1 MEERLALA
9 KPCYEFSGGSIRE
22 ERTLWWSQL
31 VERLNALGPATKSR
45 SEWKQFWSGRV
56 RVVRE
61 KLAQGAGSAPLTQ
74 QDKRIVA
81 LLGADTAG
89 QYGGPL
95 LGSGAQVRPQSICLD
110 PSISLWGA

>member
-9 KPCYEFSGGSIRE
+9 KPCYEFTGGSIGE

-45 SEWKQFWSGRV
+45 SEWKHFWCGRV

-61 KLAQGAGSAPLTQ
+61 KLAQGAASAPLTQ

-89 QYGGPL
+89 VCGGPL
-95 LGSGAQVRPQSICLD
+95 LGFGAQVRPQSICLD
-110 PSISLWGA
+110 PSISLRWS